1 MIRISSFCKVN
12 PLSVAL
18 TKIIYGK
25 KFLNNFKVNVM
36 KLSIIVLLLL
46 AMVLLSTGGQALRTY
61 SGDVISIDTPVD
73 DDVFAAGNVVNINA
87 PVKSATT
94 ASGTL
99 NINAP
104 VAGNVIA
111 VGGQLRMNS
120 DVGGSVIVAGGNVNL
135 EAESAVAGDIIAAG
149 GQLLI
154 DSNVSQKV
162 VAAGGNIDLG
172 GKIGT
177 NAVVAG
183 GQVNIL
189 PEATIGRDA
198 QIEAENV
205 YHAGRV
211 NGTLTVR
218 AEAFQNNGTAGRTDF
233 QRTEAP
239 RREEARGGVNVFGIL
254 TILGYLILGLILVR
268 TVPGLFLI
276 VDAEIRKS
284 PVIRT
289 LIGFVL
295 LIASF
300 VAIFIVAITVIGL
313 PIAAIAAML
322 LVVAWMLTGTFVSF
336 SLGIWIADLL
346 KKKLSNTVVFLIGFV
361 ILNILFLIPYLG
373 GLIGLIS
380 LSLGF
385 AALLYA
391 VRYKMQGL
399 SMEPEA

>member
-1 MIRISSFCKVN
+1 
-12 PLSVAL
+12 
-18 TKIIYGK
+18 
-25 KFLNNFKVNVM
+25 M
-36 KLSIIVLLLL
+36 KLSIAIMLLL
-46 AMVLLSTGGQALRTY
+46 AMALLSPGVQALKMF

-87 PVKSATT
+87 PVKSATA

-99 NINAP
+99 NVNAP

-120 DVGGSVIVAGGNVNL
+120 DVGGSAIVAGGNVNL
-135 EAESAVAGDIIAAG
+135 NAGSTVAGDVVTAG

-162 VAAGGNIDLG
+162 VAAGGNIELG
-172 GKIGT
+172 GNVGT
-177 NAVVAG
+177 NAVVTG

-189 PEATIGRDA
+189 PETTIGRDA
-198 QIEAENV
+198 EIDAENV

-218 AEAFQNNGTAGRTDF
+218 AVTFQNNGTAGKIDF
-233 QRTEAP
+233 QKTVTP
-239 RREEARGGVNVFGIL
+239 KREETRGGVNVFGIL
-254 TILGYLILGLILVR
+254 MALGYLILGLLLVR

-276 VDAEIRKS
+276 VDKEVRKS
-284 PVIRT
+284 PAIRT

-300 VAIFIVAITVIGL
+300 IAILIVAITVIGL

-322 LVVAWMLTGTFVSF
+322 LAVAWMLTGIFVSF
-336 SLGIWIADLL
+336 SLGRWIADLL
-346 KKKLSNTVVFLIGFV
+346 KKNLSHTVAFLIGFV
-361 ILNILFLIPYLG
+361 ILNILFFIPYLG
-373 GLIGLIS
+373 GLIGLIC

-391 VRYKMQGL
+391 ARDELQGL
-399 SMEPEA
+399 SRTPEL